1 MAGLDP
7 LSTTISQVS
16 ESIRTRQL
24 SPVELTRSC
33 IEQAERLDPD
43 LKAFTTLT
51 PEYAIKRAQQAEAEI
66 MRGKYLGPLHG
77 IPYTLKDVIATHGIR
92 TTFGNPRKTDY
103 QPKESATVHVLLEE
117 SGAVLLGKVYSHIGR
132 GDNPV
137 MCYSPWDPTTSPGTT
152 SSGSG
157 SAVASGMG
165 LLSIGTDT
173 GGSVRHPASNCGLVG
188 FKATF
193 GRISR
198 FGVWA
203 TSWTTDQAGPI
214 TKTVEDNAVVMECLA
229 VHDPLDLVS
238 INLEPTGYRSGMM
251 GGIKGMK
258 IGLPVDR
265 WVWKEWIAQDEE
277 DAVRNAVGVLEELGA
292 DIVEIALPLASEARN
307 NSLASEGPV
316 WLRDNFSEEALG
328 EWPELHSQIE
338 KGDEQSFAEYLHGQ
352 QKRMAIRKEAI
363 SALHRVDVIA
373 MPTGS
378 TIGDKGDAVTVN
390 IRGREVQ
397 ARSRAVY
404 LNGLASQTGLPAVSI
419 PCGFAKEGRFPVG
432 MQLVG
437 RDLDEALLLKV
448 AFAYEQAVPWYQ
460 RRPLLGA
467 G

>member
-1 MAGLDP
+1 M
-7 LSTTISQVS
+7 
-16 ESIRTRQL
+16 
-24 SPVELTRSC
+24 
-33 IEQAERLDPD
+33 
-43 LKAFTTLT
+43 
-51 PEYAIKRAQQAEAEI
+51 
-66 MRGKYLGPLHG
+66 
-77 IPYTLKDVIATHGIR
+77 IATHGIR

-103 QPKESATVHVLLEE
+103 KPKESATVHVLLEE

-238 INLEPTGYRSGMM
+238 INVEPTGYRSGMKD
-251 GGIKGMK
+251 GIKGMK

-316 WLRDNFSEEALG
+316 WLRDNFSEEALM
-328 EWPELHSQIE
+328 EWSELLSLIHI
-338 KGDEQSFAEYLHGQ
+338 
-352 QKRMAIRKEAI
+352 
-363 SALHRVDVIA
+363 
-373 MPTGS
+373 
-378 TIGDKGDAVTVN
+378 
-390 IRGREVQ
+390 
-397 ARSRAVY
+397 
-404 LNGLASQTGLPAVSI
+404 
-419 PCGFAKEGRFPVG
+419 
-432 MQLVG
+432 
-437 RDLDEALLLKV
+437 
-448 AFAYEQAVPWYQ
+448 
-460 RRPLLGA
+460 
-467 G
+467 